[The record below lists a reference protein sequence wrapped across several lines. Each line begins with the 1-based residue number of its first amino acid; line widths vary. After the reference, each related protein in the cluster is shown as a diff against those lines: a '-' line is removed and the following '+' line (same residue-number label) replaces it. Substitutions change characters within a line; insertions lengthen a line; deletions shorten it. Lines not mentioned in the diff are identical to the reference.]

1 MRIGGPKLAAI
12 WLGGCAAAS
21 AGLLFWPTA
30 QAASPTDPK
39 AIVYGGVEQQI
50 RKTGARPG
58 DAVFVLTGSAQ
69 LPQATPQ
76 AASPSL
82 VGIVGRS
89 AYLKSA
95 VSGETVSVP
104 LGESLDGWKVA
115 VVRGRRV
122 TLDGPKGRVEMTL
135 FEKPAAV
142 ASSVQ
147 QGGTALIPLSA
158 SPSPPPAGG

>member
-12 WLGGCAAAS
+12 WLGGCAATS
-21 AGLLFWPTA
+21 AGLVFWPTA
-30 QAASPTDPK
+30 QATSPTDPK
-39 AIVYGGVEQQI
+39 AIVYGGVEHQI

-89 AYLKSA
+89 AYLRSA
-95 VSGETVSVP
+95 ASGDTVGVSI
-104 LGESLDGWKVA
+104 GESLDGWELA
-115 VVRGRRV
+115 AVRGRTV
-122 TLDGPKGRVEMTL
+122 TLDGPGGRREMSL
-135 FEKPAAV
+135 FDKPASV
-142 ASSVQ
+142 ASHVMQDEIASKERI
-147 QGGTALIPLSA
+147 TSAA
-158 SPSPPPAGG
+158 SPPIRR